1 MNVSAMILT
10 PAPFVHPTRWCTQA
24 NFLKGWPAEKPCVV
38 PLLFFRKVAFEMPQC
53 IAAMSPVSISTPP
66 YGGRLPVFGCLLRV
80 SLPEGGLAAAI
91 LAAVVYS

>member
-1 MNVSAMILT
+1 MNVSAMMLT

-66 YGGRLPVFGCLLRV
+66 CGGGDCLF
-80 SLPEGGLAAAI
+80 LA
-91 LAAVVYS
+91 VYYALVCPKGV